1 MLAEAYVAVSSTL
14 SARGQEE
21 LEEDGKKV
29 VCVCVRAR
37 PYVRACVRPCVR
49 PDGTKRK
56 RNKRIGR
63 RALAR
68 ELARARVHASE
79 RADGPEDGMHIRHRK
94 FCDIETL
101 L

>member
-1 MLAEAYVAVSSTL
+1 MQRICDQRRVL
-14 SARGQEE
+14 
-21 LEEDGKKV
+21 
-29 VCVCVRAR
+29 CV
-37 PYVRACVRPCVR
+37 
-49 PDGTKRK
+49 RK